1 MELNEQEINKI
12 YGRTIL
18 IACRIVLYLLKNGSN
33 HKISLDV
40 KRKSKNSS
48 FGETT
53 KERKRKT
60 EKKVKRKSI

>member
-12 YGRTIL
+12 YERTIL
-18 IACRIVLYLLKNGSN
+18 IAYRIVLYLLKNGSN

-40 KRKSKNSS
+40 KRNSKNSS